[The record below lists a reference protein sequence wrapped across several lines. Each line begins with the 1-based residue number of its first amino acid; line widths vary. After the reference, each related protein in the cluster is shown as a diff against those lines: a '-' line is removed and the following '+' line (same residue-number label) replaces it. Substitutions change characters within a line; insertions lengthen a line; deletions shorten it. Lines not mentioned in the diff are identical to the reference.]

1 MSVLWFGRRVFSGS
15 SFWNARTFEIA
26 TGITACC
33 GIASVA
39 AFSSDCTFH
48 DAFGPD
54 SGHCSEYQARL
65 TTIQVLDAIT
75 EAIIVGLPSYFV
87 FRNTISM
94 SSKLTVVALF
104 GLRLPC
110 VAFMA
115 ATLHGYKTGVAGRMV
130 SVVPAAIWS
139 EVLLGYALSSA
150 SFPCIRTFLTA
161 FLAESVYRVHESTR
175 GSSNRHTSFRNMSIQ
190 GNAQRGARIT
200 SGVDPKREAK
210 LTGETESVAS
220 DASQRMMIERSV
232 EIEITTESTAS
243 STARVLR

>member
-39 AFSSDCTFH
+39 AFSAHCTF
-48 DAFGPD
+48 DNAFGPD
-54 SGHCSEYQARL
+54 SGHCSGYQARL
-65 TTIQVLDAIT
+65 DIIQVLDAIT

-87 FRNTISM
+87 FRNTITM

-115 ATLHGYKTGVAGRMV
+115 ATLHGYKTVAGRRV
-130 SVVPAAIWS
+130 SVVPAAIRS

-175 GSSNRHTSFRNMSIQ
+175 GSSNRHTSFQNTSIQ
-190 GNAQRGARIT
+190 ANAQRGARII
-200 SGVDPKREAK
+200 SSVDPKREAK
-210 LTGETESVAS
+210 LMGETESVAS

-232 EIEITTESTAS
+232 EIEVTTESTAS
-243 STARVLR
+243 STARVPR

>member
-1 MSVLWFGRRVFSGS
+1 MTLLALTLAIVRNIG
-15 SFWNARTFEIA
+15 
-26 TGITACC
+26 
-33 GIASVA
+33 
-39 AFSSDCTFH
+39 FH
-48 DAFGPD
+48 LQ
-54 SGHCSEYQARL
+54 QARL
-65 TTIQVLDAIT
+65 TIIQVLDAIT

-115 ATLHGYKTGVAGRMV
+115 ATVHGYKTVHYGVAGRMV

-175 GSSNRHTSFRNMSIQ
+175 GSSNRHSSFKNTSIQ
-190 GNAQRGARIT
+190 ANAQRGARII
-200 SGVDPKREAK
+200 SSVDPKREAK
-210 LTGETESVAS
+210 LMGETESVAS
-220 DASQRMMIERSV
+220 DASQRMMIGRSV
-232 EIEITTESTAS
+232 EIERTTESTAS